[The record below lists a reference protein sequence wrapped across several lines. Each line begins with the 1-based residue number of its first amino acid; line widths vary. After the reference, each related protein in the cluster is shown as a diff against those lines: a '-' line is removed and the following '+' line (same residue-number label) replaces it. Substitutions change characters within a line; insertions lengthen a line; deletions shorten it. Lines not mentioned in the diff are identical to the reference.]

1 MSDHGVITEAGAIRF
16 ERLLAAPVERVWNY
30 LTRSELRRQW
40 LAAGD
45 MELRPGGAMTLVFRN
60 SELAGEG
67 EETPERFRQYE
78 GIESKGRII
87 ACEPPRLLV
96 HSWEE
101 GEGRESEVA
110 FELTPRGD
118 RTLLTLTHR
127 RLPDRATM
135 VDVAGGWH
143 THLGVLEDVLAGR
156 SRRPFWATQAKAEK
170 EYEERIEPAGGGLEA
185 G

>member
-1 MSDHGVITEAGAIRF
+1 MSDYGLITEAGAIRF
-16 ERLLAAPVERVWNY
+16 ERLLPAPVDRVWDY

-40 LAAGD
+40 LAAGE

-67 EETPERFRQYE
+67 EETPESFRQYE

-87 ACEPPRLLV
+87 RCEPPRLLV

-101 GEGRESEVA
+101 EGDRESEVSY
-110 FELTPRGD
+110 ELSPSGEG
-118 RTLLTLTHR
+118 TLLTLTHR

-156 SRRPFWATQAKAEK
+156 TPRPFWATQAAVEK
-170 EYEERIEPAGGGLEA
+170 EYAARIPEG
-185 G
+185 